1 MLKCNLKVLLA
12 ERNLKI
18 TQVSNDTRISRTT
31 LTSLAFGYAK
41 GIQFDTM
48 NTLCNYLK
56 ITPKELFIYLPYDIE
71 IQLEDFRYDD
81 RLLNSYIK
89 FSVILLKE
97 GKKYVA
103 SLSANMEY
111 YDKKFKF
118 ITQEP
123 QIQDENDKRE
133 FGMVKEYLEKLPI
146 QFFIN
151 IENEFKD
158 KILLELKSNQFF
170 EEINR
175 EKDIKECIEE
185 EDISIVF
192 DWTFLNK

>member
-18 TQVSNDTRISRTT
+18 TQVSNDTGISRTT
-31 LTSLAFGYAK
+31 LTSLAFNYAK
-41 GIQFDTM
+41 GIQFDTL

-56 ITPKELFIYLPYDIE
+56 ITPRELFIYLPYDIDV
-71 IQLEDFRYDD
+71 QLEDFRYDD
-81 RLLNSYIK
+81 RLLNSYVK
-89 FSVILLKE
+89 FSVTLLKE
-97 GKKYVA
+97 EKKYKA

-118 ITQEP
+118 IAQEP

-133 FGMVKEYLEKLPI
+133 FDMVKEYLEKLPI

-151 IENEFKD
+151 MENEFKD

-170 EEINR
+170 EELNR
-175 EKDIKECIEE
+175 ERDIKEYIEAG
-185 EDISIVF
+185 DISIVF